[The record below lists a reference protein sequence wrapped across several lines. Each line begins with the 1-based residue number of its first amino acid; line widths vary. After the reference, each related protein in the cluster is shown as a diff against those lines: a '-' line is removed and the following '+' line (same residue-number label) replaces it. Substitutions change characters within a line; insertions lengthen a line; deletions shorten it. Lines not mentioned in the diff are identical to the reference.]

1 VGSHYREA
9 QLLAGK
15 RLTAEHLVETNYLF
29 NATPWLTVQPVF
41 QWHAQPA
48 GDKNRGSVFVT
59 GFRTKITF

>member
-48 GDKNRGSVFVT
+48 GDKNRGSVS
-59 GFRTKITF
+59 